1 MQKTFTEASFWNERY
16 QDNNYAYGETPNDFL
31 QQNSTI
37 FKKEGKILSLG
48 EGEGRNGIFLAE
60 QGYYVRG
67 VDFSKKGRAKALA
80 LAKSR
85 NVNIEYDIADITG
98 YDLGENKWDGVISIF
113 FPMSEKIREN
123 LFQSIKTS
131 LKKGG
136 VFLLEAYNKKQLN
149 FDTGGP
155 KDITYLLSLDEVA
168 DMFHD
173 FEVILARDIERT
185 INEGDLHKGMSS
197 VTQFIARKK
206 L

>member
-1 MQKTFTEASFWNERY
+1 M
-16 QDNNYAYGETPNDFL
+16 
-31 QQNSTI
+31 
-37 FKKEGKILSLG
+37 
-48 EGEGRNGIFLAE
+48 
-60 QGYYVRG
+60 
-67 VDFSKKGRAKALA
+67 A